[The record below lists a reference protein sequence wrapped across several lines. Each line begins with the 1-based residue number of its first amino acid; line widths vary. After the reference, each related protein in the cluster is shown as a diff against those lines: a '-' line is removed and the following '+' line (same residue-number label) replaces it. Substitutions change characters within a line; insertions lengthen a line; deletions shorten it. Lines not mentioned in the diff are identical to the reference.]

1 MSHKLG
7 SLARKLIK
15 GGLDIFFN
23 FLIRHFRA
31 FEKSKALFI
40 LGHSDE
46 G

>member
-1 MSHKLG
+1 MSKKLG
-7 SLARKLIK
+7 SLESKLKI
-15 GGLDIFFN
+15 L
-23 FLIRHFRA
+23 A